1 MQLHLIVLK
10 ILRTEGSILINWLKN
25 ISMENKNFLY
35 NLYYDWWK
43 NIDKFIFSLI
53 LLLFFIGLFFS
64 LTSTSLLVSDKL
76 DTNDYSF
83 FFKHLIFILLGIITI
98 FFLSSIKQ
106 EKLLKFSSII
116 FIISLISLILVPVI
130 GIEVKGSKRW
140 IDLYFLPR
148 FQPIE
153 LVKPFLIIFISL
165 ILSSEKYSNIYL
177 KYFFTFLI
185 TLLVALLLAVQ
196 PDIGQTLLVF
206 FSWSILIFT
215 SGISIVF
222 LLILFLL
229 LIFVFSYLVFFVP
242 KFEYIKNRLVSF
254 FNSETGT
261 QNFQSDKA
269 IDSITS
275 GGFFGK
281 GIGEG
286 TLKNRVPEAHT
297 DYIISVIS
305 EEFGVIAIILILLLF
320 LIFIYSVFKKVYFEN
335 EEKIKLILVGCIS
348 LILMQA
354 MIHIGVNIRLFPT
367 TGMTLPFISYGG
379 SSIISISILSGI
391 ILNLTKRK
399 IN

>member
-1 MQLHLIVLK
+1 M
-10 ILRTEGSILINWLKN
+10 ESKN
-25 ISMENKNFLY
+25 LLY
-35 NLYYDWWK
+35 SVYYNWWK

-53 LLLFFIGLFFS
+53 IFLFLIGLFFS
-64 LTSTSLLVSDKL
+64 LVSTSLIVSDKL
-76 DTNDYSF
+76 NTNDYSF
-83 FFKHLIFILLGIITI
+83 FFKHLAFIILGLAVIFI
-98 FFLSSIKQ
+98 
-106 EKLLKFSSII
+106 FSSIDQNKL
-116 FIISLISLILVPVI
+116 FKYSIIVFLISLIFLFLVPLI

-140 IDLYFLPR
+140 LDLYLLPR
-148 FQPIE
+148 FQPVE

-165 ILSSEKYSNIYL
+165 ILCNQKFNNIFYKYS
-177 KYFFTFLI
+177 FSFLI
-185 TLLVALLLAVQ
+185 TLIVVLLLSLQ
-196 PDIGQTLLVF
+196 PDIGQSLLVL

-215 SGISIVF
+215 SGISMIF
-222 LLILFLL
+222 LIFLFSS
-229 LIFVFSYLVFFVP
+229 LIFVFIYLVFFVQ
-242 KFEYIKNRLVSF
+242 KFEYIKNRLISF
-254 FNSETGT
+254 FDSESGT
-261 QNFQSDKA
+261 YNFQSDKA
-269 IDSITS
+269 LESITS

-320 LIFIYSVFKKVYFEN
+320 LIFIYSVFKKVYLEN
-335 EEKIKLILVGCIS
+335 DEKIKLILVGSIS
-348 LILMQA
+348 LILMQT

-379 SSIISISILSGI
+379 SSIISISILSGV